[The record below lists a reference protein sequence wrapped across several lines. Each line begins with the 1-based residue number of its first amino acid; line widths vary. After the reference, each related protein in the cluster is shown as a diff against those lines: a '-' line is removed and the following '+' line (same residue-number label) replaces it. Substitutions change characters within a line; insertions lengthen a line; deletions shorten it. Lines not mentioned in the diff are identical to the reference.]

1 LHHNF
6 ILNSK
11 LAIAVNEYALIY
23 SYSCC
28 YGRDRS
34 ELVFTGIM
42 KNSNKSNLILV
53 VDDEAEIQ
61 RLMLQRFRKKIQ
73 SGELAFQFAQNGV
86 DAIQILR
93 DSHDI
98 SVVLTDIRMPEM
110 DGLTL
115 LSNLAEF
122 DRPLKAVVVSAYGD
136 MKNIR
141 TAMNWGAFDFV
152 TKPIDFADLE
162 ITLNKTLAFV
172 NNLQEK
178 EQKLQEAL
186 NTLHN
191 LVFYDQL
198 TGMPNRNGLIKYIA
212 KSIVLKQT
220 RGDAFALLILDI
232 ERYAI
237 IKSGFGHALS
247 DRLLIEVAKR
257 LEQWNVN
264 SKVVARLDNNELAI
278 LLQELESPASLTKY
292 IKQLHQ
298 LFEVPIQLD
307 EISISSLIHVG
318 VASSDLPYD
327 QPEDILRAADTA
339 IHYAKQAVGTRT
351 VFFDTNMQQKALQRL
366 NLEVNL
372 QEAIKLQNLEVHY
385 QPIFQLKT
393 SQLIGFEALV
403 RWQHPTQEWLSPLKF
418 IPLAEETGLI
428 VRLGNW
434 VLREACL
441 QLQRWQKLFGNN
453 CPTRISVNL
462 SSLQLVSP
470 TLLQNIDQTLS
481 DTGLSGENLIL
492 EITES
497 VLMEN
502 IQEAVEV
509 LQHLRERCIGLSIDD
524 FGTGYSSL
532 SYLQSLPL
540 TALKIDRS
548 FIQNIESNQ
557 TNLEITSTIIELAKR
572 LGLKVVAEGLEKEIH
587 VDILRSLNCDYG
599 QGFLFSRPIPADEA
613 TKLIAEQLR

>member
-1 LHHNF
+1 MENP
-6 ILNSK
+6 
-11 LAIAVNEYALIY
+11 
-23 SYSCC
+23 
-28 YGRDRS
+28 
-34 ELVFTGIM
+34 
-42 KNSNKSNLILV
+42 NKSNLILV
-53 VDDEAEIQ
+53 VDDESEIQ

-93 DSHDI
+93 NSHEI

-198 TGMPNRNGLIKYIA
+198 TGMPNRNGLLKYIA
-212 KSIVLKQT
+212 KSIALKQA

-257 LEQWNVN
+257 LEQWNVQ
-264 SKVVARLDNNELAI
+264 SKVVARLENNELAI

-298 LFEVPIQLD
+298 LFEAPIQLD

-318 VASSDLPYD
+318 AASSDLPYD

-351 VFFDTNMQQKALQRL
+351 IFFDTNMQQKALQRL

-385 QPIFQLKT
+385 QPIFLLKT

-403 RWQHPTQEWLSPLKF
+403 RWQHPMQEWLSPVKF

-441 QLQRWQKLFGNN
+441 QLQRWRQLFGNA

-470 TLLQNIDQTLS
+470 TLLQHIDQTLS

-492 EITES
+492 EITET

-548 FIQNIESNQ
+548 FIQNIESNH

>member
-1 LHHNF
+1 
-6 ILNSK
+6 
-11 LAIAVNEYALIY
+11 
-23 SYSCC
+23 
-28 YGRDRS
+28 
-34 ELVFTGIM
+34 M

-93 DSHDI
+93 DSHEI

-264 SKVVARLDNNELAI
+264 SKVVARLDNNELAV
-278 LLQELESPASLTKY
+278 LLQDLESPASLTKY

-441 QLQRWQKLFGNN
+441 QLQRWQKLFGNA

-492 EITES
+492 EITET

-509 LQHLRERCIGLSIDD
+509 LQHLRDRCIGLSIDD